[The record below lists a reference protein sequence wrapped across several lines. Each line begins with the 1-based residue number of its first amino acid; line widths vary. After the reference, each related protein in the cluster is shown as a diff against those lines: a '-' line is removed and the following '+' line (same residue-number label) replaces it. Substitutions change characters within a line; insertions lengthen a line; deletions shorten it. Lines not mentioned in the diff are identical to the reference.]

1 MNRFHYHNRHI
12 ILSQDFILLFC
23 GSLIPVIIVK
33 LYLYKIPAVCFQ
45 QSAQAIRRTV
55 KRKSEMP
62 DLSLFLLLLKI
73 RNAAAA
79 FIVGGRGPSDL

>member
-1 MNRFHYHNRHI
+1 M
-12 ILSQDFILLFC
+12 
-23 GSLIPVIIVK
+23 
-33 LYLYKIPAVCFQ
+33 
-45 QSAQAIRRTV
+45 

-79 FIVGGRGPSDL
+79 FIVGCCQICDTMKEIEINILHSKAVKLILKLKLVIRICLNIKFICYIITVTGISGKSPSLNSF